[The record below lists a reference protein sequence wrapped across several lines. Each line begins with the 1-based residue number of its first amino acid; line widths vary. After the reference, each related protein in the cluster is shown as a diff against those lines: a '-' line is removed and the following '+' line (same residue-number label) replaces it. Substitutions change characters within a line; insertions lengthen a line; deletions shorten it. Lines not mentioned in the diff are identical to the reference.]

1 MFTTMSSL
9 THVVDSTDVSARNE
23 KFISTRVV
31 TALDRGKKWRR
42 PAVLY
47 KKYGFRYVEVRRSD

>member
-1 MFTTMSSL
+1 MSSL